1 MRAGCAWCHLA
12 RPNRA
17 GMVHEDE
24 TGAPRAR
31 PRHVAVIPD
40 GSRRWARER
49 GYPVADGYGA
59 GVRTGLDMLAWCL
72 EAGIPH
78 VSAFGSSQ
86 DNVANRSPE
95 EVLAI
100 HAAVRRLCAQSA
112 DIPGVAVH
120 VFGAPER
127 LPRTVPDRDE
137 LVRLAGL
144 DPPTGRLVLHV
155 AVAYAPHDEALAL
168 AAAGERLGREA
179 VARDPQ
185 LFLESA
191 AVPAA
196 DLVLRT
202 GARPRLSGFLPFQT
216 ANAELHFL
224 STLWPALTRAEFD
237 GVLTQYVSRDAR
249 PGA

>member
-1 MRAGCAWCHLA
+1 MAY
-12 RPNRA
+12 
-17 GMVHEDE
+17 EDE
-24 TGAPRAR
+24 TDAPRAR

-49 GYPVADGYGA
+49 GYPVADGYQA
-59 GVRTGLDMLAWCL
+59 GVRTGLDVLAWCL

-78 VSAFGSSQ
+78 VSAFGSSR
-86 DNVANRSPE
+86 DNLANRSPE

-100 HAAVRRLCAQSA
+100 HAAVRRLCAESA

-127 LPRTVPDRDE
+127 LPRTVPERDE
-137 LVRLAGL
+137 LVQLAHL

-155 AVAYAPHDEALAL
+155 AVAYGPYDEALAL
-168 AAAGERLGREA
+168 AAAGERVGRDA

-185 LFLESA
+185 RFLLSA
-191 AVPAA
+191 GVPAA

-202 GARPRLSGFLPFQT
+202 GARLCLSGFLPLQT
-216 ANAELHFL
+216 ANAELHFVP
-224 STLWPALTRAEFD
+224 TLWPALTRAEFD
-237 GVLTQYVSRDAR
+237 GVLTRFVAPDER